1 MAREPKPKK
10 MRFDEMPMWARK
22 MMQEHEQAVE
32 EEKQKLEAAEDE
44 ARVKDSVGRAKVRNR
59 MDILA
64 MLSRSGDEGI
74 TVNEALLKAYEQ
86 ARHDIEALVDSGLV
100 RHIQRIEDSPKE
112 AVENDFPL
120 GIRIF
125 PLFEPDVEAIGVDN
139 DIRELY
145 HSMNRLEAG
154 SVSARVLPQAKEES
168 AKKTRTTRSNHKRAI
183 QNRHMFED
191 SAPQQE

>member
-10 MRFDEMPMWARK
+10 MRFDEMPIWARK